1 MTTATMAH
9 KNKTVAACLASL
21 GGTIGLHRFYLAGLR
36 DKWGWLHVA
45 SLPLSLLIY
54 ASFRDI
60 HPFFAAGPLILS
72 ALTGCMA
79 CLVMGT
85 TSDEKWDAKYNVAS
99 GRHSETGWPLP
110 LLLVLT
116 LAVGAGSL
124 IAVIARTFDLLFTG
138 GMYG

>member
-1 MTTATMAH
+1 MNH
-9 KNKTVAACLASL
+9 
-21 GGTIGLHRFYLAGLR
+21 I
-36 DKWGWLHVA
+36 
-45 SLPLSLLIY
+45 
-54 ASFRDI
+54 
-60 HPFFAAGPLILS
+60 PFFSYNVQPFFTAAPLILS
-72 ALTGCMA
+72 VLIGFVAS
-79 CLVMGT
+79 LVIGT